1 MRGHPP
7 CVCLPLARLCEGA
20 PLHVQPP
27 GPHQNTA
34 LWLADTDSLTHCG
47 LWLVTGHSPRRP
59 LPRSLCPPRPAPGT
73 RPHPSPCSAH
83 CAPHYGWWSGDNY
96 CHYHFHHISGHSPLP
111 WRMTMI
117 HLLCELNLLTLARQI
132 AAPHRSRRCCVRT
145 RWPSAPCWGSCTWWS
160 CTRDT
165 PDPSW
170 RPYAH
175 WSWLDVN
182 TSWSININY
191 PVL

>member
-7 CVCLPLARLCEGA
+7 CVCLPLAHLCCVRV
-20 PLHVQPP
+20 PLSVSSRQVLTKT
-27 GPHQNTA
+27 QRSD
-34 LWLADTDSLTHCG
+34 WLTLTHCG
-47 LWLVTGHSPRRP
+47 LWLVTHHAV
-59 LPRSLCPPRPAPGT
+59 LCPPRPAPGT